1 GANFLLASLQGADL
15 GGAKLQLADF
25 SSAALQGATLS
36 LASLQG
42 AKLRDAELEGANLQL
57 ALLHGVDMA
66 GSKLQGSDLA
76 AAVVWRAEPPAVEGA
91 GLSDSAQIVL
101 RPPNEEELRGLIAAL
116 TRIESGPLKA
126 RLTDAI
132 GVLANPA
139 QNAAWANSSEQQLWQ
154 GLAKSSEVASDGYKA
169 RLTELLSRPICPSP

>member
-1 GANFLLASLQGADL
+1 
-15 GGAKLQLADF
+15 
-25 SSAALQGATLS
+25 
-36 LASLQG
+36 
-42 AKLRDAELEGANLQL
+42 
-57 ALLHGVDMA
+57 MA
-66 GSKLQGSDLA
+66 GSKLQGSDLTG
-76 AAVVWRAEPPAVEGA
+76 AVVWRAEPPAVEGA

-154 GLAKSSEVASDGYKA
+154 GLAKSSELASDGYKA
-169 RLTELLSRPICPSP
+169 RLTEFLWRLMCRSRFANGGVATGIARRALAPGFKGDTGELYDKLRAKDCPASPAISAQLMRELAAASDAARGQ